1 MEKIVNYLV
10 NECKQKEGVAVKLAS
25 QIIKHDDIR
34 IELESWIEKR
44 EYPAENSLNCPLE
57 NSTNCPLENPPSFPV
72 TIEGYTA
79 AAISA
84 LAPFMD
90 GVGVYNFMVTLRE
103 RPDNAKRI
111 IAEGFVRK

>member
-1 MEKIVNYLV
+1 MEKIINYLV
-10 NECKQKEGVAVKLAS
+10 NERTQKPEVAAKIAAPFK
-25 QIIKHDDIR
+25 KHDDIR
-34 IELESWIEKR
+34 AELEIWIGQR
-44 EYPAENSLNCPLE
+44 EYIQDNPL
-57 NSTNCPLENPPSFPV
+57 

-79 AAISA
+79 EAISK

-111 IAEGFVRK
+111 IAERFPRK

>member
-1 MEKIVNYLV
+1 MTEKIINYLV
-10 NECKQKEGVAVKLAS
+10 NVCNQKQQTAVKIAAPFE
-25 QIIKHDDIR
+25 KHDDIR
-34 IELESWIEKR
+34 AELEKWIERQK
-44 EYPAENSLNCPLE
+44 YPQNDPL
-57 NSTNCPLENPPSFPV
+57 

-79 AAISA
+79 EKISK

-111 IAEGFVRK
+111 IAKGFPRK